1 MESMTEA
8 AIRPTAARLDISAD
22 EIRKQPSFFKRAT
35 KNVGAMIGIILL
47 ILITLVAL
55 FAPYIKPYDHLA
67 IDVAQKF
74 TPPGGAHLFGTDEL
88 GRDVFSRV
96 VMGARISFQVAI
108 EVLVIAGTVGIFL
121 GIVAGYRGG
130 LIDELIMRV
139 ADIFFAFPSF
149 LLAMAIVSALGPSI
163 QNAILAIGIAWW
175 PRYARLLRG
184 QVLTVRNTAFVEAAR
199 SMGARDGR
207 IMLRHVLPNCL
218 APLVVQ
224 FTTDAGAAILSTSA
238 LSFVQLGARP
248 PMPEWGLMISQG
260 RVFISSYWWIP
271 TFPGLAIALTVAG
284 FMFLGD
290 GLRDLWD
297 PQLRGRARF

>member
-1 MESMTEA
+1 MVEEVQFKSVVRLEA
-8 AIRPTAARLDISAD
+8 SAGKV
-22 EIRKQPSFFKRAT
+22 RKPPSFLIRVT
-35 KNVGAMIGIILL
+35 RNVGAVIGITLLIGIIFVA
-47 ILITLVAL
+47 IL
-55 FAPYIKPYDHLA
+55 APQIAPYDHLA
-67 IDVAQKF
+67 IDLAQKF
-74 TPPGGAHLFGTDEL
+74 TPPSSAHPFGTDEL

-96 VMGARISFQVAI
+96 VMGSRISFQVAV

-121 GIVAGYRGG
+121 GIIAGYRGG
-130 LIDELIMRV
+130 LVDEVIMRV

-163 QNAILAIGIAWW
+163 QNAILAIGVAWW

-184 QVLTVRNTAFVEAAR
+184 QVLSVKNMAYVDAAR
-199 SMGARDGR
+199 SIGAGDSR

-218 APLVVQ
+218 APLVIQ
-224 FTTDAGAAILSTSA
+224 FATDAGAAILSTSA

-260 RVFISSYWWIP
+260 RVFISTYWWIP
-271 TFPGLAIALTVAG
+271 TFPGLAIAITVAG
-284 FMFLGD
+284 FTFLGD

-297 PQLRGRARF
+297 PQLRGRERF

>member
-1 MESMTEA
+1 MVEEA
-8 AIRPTAARLDISAD
+8 QIRPITSLSTSTD
-22 EIRKQPSFFKRAT
+22 EVRRPPSFLKRAT
-35 KNVGAMIGIILL
+35 RNVGAMIGIILL
-47 ILITLVAL
+47 VGITFVAI
-55 FAPYIKPYDHLA
+55 FAPQISPYDHLA
-67 IDVAQKF
+67 IDMAQKF
-74 TPPGGAHLFGTDEL
+74 TSPNSQHLFGTDEL

-96 VMGARISFQVAI
+96 VMGSRISFQVAV

-121 GIVAGYRGG
+121 GIIAGYRGG
-130 LIDELIMRV
+130 FIDELIMRL

-184 QVLTVRNTAFVEAAR
+184 QVLSVKNMAYVEAAR
-199 SMGARDGR
+199 SIGAGDSR
-207 IMLRHVLPNCL
+207 IMARHVFPNCM
-218 APLVVQ
+218 APLVIQ
-224 FTTDAGAAILSTSA
+224 FATDAGAAILSASA

-248 PMPEWGLMISQG
+248 PMPEWGLMISPG
-260 RVFISSYWWIP
+260 RVFISTYWWIP
-271 TFPGLAIALTVAG
+271 TFPGLAIAVTVAG

-297 PQLRGRARF
+297 PQLRGRERF

>member
-1 MESMTEA
+1 MT
-8 AIRPTAARLDISAD
+8 RLLGKNRVAPEPGAVVDGV
-22 EIRKQPSFFKRAT
+22 RKPPSFFKRAT
-35 KNVGAMIGIILL
+35 RNVGAMIGMVILVV
-47 ILITLVAL
+47 ITLVAI
-55 FAPYIKPYDHLA
+55 FAPLISPYDHLA
-67 IDVAQKF
+67 IDVSQKF
-74 TPPGGAHLFGTDEL
+74 TPPGREHLFGTDEL

-96 VMGARISFQVAI
+96 VMGTRISFQVAVQ
-108 EVLVIAGTVGIFL
+108 VLVIAGSVGIFL
-121 GIVAGYRGG
+121 GIIAGYRGG
-130 LIDELIMRV
+130 LVDESIMRV

-163 QNAILAIGIAWW
+163 QNAVLAIGIAWW

-184 QVLTVRNTAFVEAAR
+184 QVLSVKTMPFVEAAR
-199 SMGARDGR
+199 GMGAGDGR
-207 IMLRHVLPNCL
+207 IMFRHVLPNCM
-218 APLVVQ
+218 APIVVQ
-224 FTTDAGAAILSTSA
+224 FATDAGAAILSTAA

-260 RVFISSYWWIP
+260 RVFIASYWWIP
-271 TFPGLAIALTVAG
+271 TFPGIAIAVTVAG